1 MAKRSPKQRANDKRL
16 GRMAKLRSKSG
27 SKRRSKPKKS
37 KSNKARR
44 RSRSMVKKHYSKRAR
59 AAGGIKNFTKGFLG
73 GNGAGE
79 LADELVTFVSV
90 DPRIKIPVKILAS
103 TLGAYYTGGKQGLV
117 GGLAAAGL
125 DIGLSLM
132 NGKDFFNT
140 GAAGQ
145 SRL

>member
-1 MAKRSPKQRANDKRL
+1 MAKRSAKQRANDKRL

-27 SKRRSKPKKS
+27 SKRRSKPKKR

-44 RSRSMVKKHYSKRAR
+44 KSKGVVKRGTRRAR
-59 AAGGIKNFTKGFLG
+59 AVTGIKGFTKGFLG

-103 TLGAYYTGGKQGLV
+103 TAGGYYVGGKQGV
-117 GGLAAAGL
+117 IGGLAAAGL
-125 DIGLSLM
+125 DIALSLM